1 MNNEDEVGETIF
13 DTVKIADDL
22 GIGDSMRALLMRVAL
37 TSNDSLIRTSL
48 MNAATMP
55 KDSK

>member
-55 KDSK
+55 KNSE